1 VLVVYI
7 KEGKMKLIVCITLSI
22 FALVLLMAC
31 GDSTS
36 PAGPVIPP
44 LDGYFPIQVGSN
56 WQYAL
61 SGTETDDDGDWTI
74 SGNETWSIS
83 GQSVHDEGFNV
94 FQIDINWTI
103 THTEVG
109 GTFSYTE
116 NGNYTDYIYSDD
128 NVVRWYADLSTTSYS
143 VELDLPLSVSKTW
156 DYIPDF
162 PGFATISVQSLSASV
177 TVPAGSYTQCAH
189 LSFDYGQAP
198 DDYLNRYYSDGTGL
212 ISQIQHVDNGTT
224 DVWTYEYKLTTYTP

>member
-1 VLVVYI
+1 MRFQI
-7 KEGKMKLIVCITLSI
+7 SIMLSI
-22 FALVLLMAC
+22 LLLALIMAC

-44 LDGYFPIQVGSN
+44 LEGYFPIQVGSN

-74 SGNETWSIS
+74 SGSETWNIS

-94 FQIDINWTI
+94 FQIDGNWTI

-109 GTFSYTE
+109 GSSSYTD
-116 NGNYTDYIYSDD
+116 NGSYTDYIYSDD
-128 NVVRWYADLSTTSYS
+128 DVVRFYDDLSATSYS
-143 VELDLPLSVSKTW
+143 VHLELPLAVGNTW
-156 DYIPDF
+156 EYWPDY

-177 TVPAGSYTQCAH
+177 TVPVGSFSESAH
-189 LSFDYGQAP
+189 LSIDYGQAP
-198 DDYLNRYYSDGTGL
+198 DDYQNRY
-212 ISQIQHVDNGTT
+212 
-224 DVWTYEYKLTTYTP
+224 